1 MVYFC
6 NKNIVAINIKNREVE
21 RLVSEVS
28 ELTGESKTEAVR
40 KALAERKERLQL
52 QVASDNR
59 EARLRRFLEE
69 ELWPT
74 VPADE
79 LGRTLTRAEEEAILG
94 YGDEGV

>member
-1 MVYFC
+1 
-6 NKNIVAINIKNREVE
+6 VAINIKNREVE
-21 RLVSEVS
+21 RLVSEVA

-40 KALAERKERLQL
+40 KALAERRERLKL
-52 QVASDNR
+52 QVASEDR
-59 EARLRRFLEE
+59 RARLRRFLEE

>member
-1 MVYFC
+1 M
-6 NKNIVAINIKNREVE
+6 AINIKNREVE
-21 RLVSEVS
+21 RLVSEVA

-40 KALAERKERLQL
+40 KALAERKERLKL
-52 QVASDNR
+52 QVASENR
-59 EARLRRFLEE
+59 GARLRRFLEE

-79 LGRTLTRAEEEAILG
+79 LGRTLTREEEDAILG

>member
-1 MVYFC
+1 MVDFF
-6 NKNIVAINIKNREVE
+6 NWNVVAINIKNREVE
-21 RLVSEVS
+21 RLVSEVA

-52 QVASDNR
+52 QVAAENR
-59 EARLRRFLEE
+59 GARLRRFLEE
-69 ELWPT
+69 ELWPS

-79 LGRTLTRAEEEAILG
+79 LGRTLTRTEEEAILG

>member
-1 MVYFC
+1 MVYFFKQ
-6 NKNIVAINIKNREVE
+6 NAVAINIKNREVE
-21 RLVSEVS
+21 RLVSEVA

-40 KALAERKERLQL
+40 KALAERKERLKL
-52 QVASDNR
+52 QVASENR
-59 EARLRRFLEE
+59 GARLRRFLEE

>member
-1 MVYFC
+1 M
-6 NKNIVAINIKNREVE
+6 AINIKNREVE
-21 RLVSEVS
+21 RLVSEVA
-28 ELTGESKTEAVR
+28 EITGESKTEAVR
-40 KALAERKERLQL
+40 KALAERKERLKL
-52 QVASDNR
+52 QVASENR
-59 EARLRRFLEE
+59 GARLRRFLEE

>member
-1 MVYFC
+1 M
-6 NKNIVAINIKNREVE
+6 AINIKNREVE

-40 KALAERKERLQL
+40 KALAERKQRLQL
-52 QVASDNR
+52 QVASENR

>member
-1 MVYFC
+1 M
-6 NKNIVAINIKNREVE
+6 AINIKNREVE
-21 RLVSEVS
+21 RLVSEVA

-40 KALAERKERLQL
+40 KALAERRERLKL
-52 QVASDNR
+52 QVASEDR
-59 EARLRRFLEE
+59 RARLRRFLEE

>member
-1 MVYFC
+1 M
-6 NKNIVAINIKNREVE
+6 AINIKNREVE
-21 RLVSEVS
+21 RLVSEVA

-40 KALAERKERLQL
+40 KALAERKERLKL
-52 QVASDNR
+52 QVASENR
-59 EARLRRFLEE
+59 GARLRRFLEE
-69 ELWPT
+69 ELWPS

>member
-1 MVYFC
+1 MVYFFKQ
-6 NKNIVAINIKNREVE
+6 NAVAINIKNREVE
-21 RLVSEVS
+21 RLVSEVA

-40 KALAERKERLQL
+40 KALAERKERLKL
-52 QVASDNR
+52 QVASENR
-59 EARLRRFLEE
+59 GARLRRFLEE

-74 VPADE
+74 VPAGE

>member
-1 MVYFC
+1 
-6 NKNIVAINIKNREVE
+6 VAINIKNREVE

-40 KALAERKERLQL
+40 KALAERKQRLQL
-52 QVASDNR
+52 QVASENR

>member
-1 MVYFC
+1 MVYFFKQ
-6 NKNIVAINIKNREVE
+6 NAVAINIKSREVE
-21 RLVSEVS
+21 RLVSEVA

-40 KALAERKERLQL
+40 KALAERKERLKL
-52 QVASDNR
+52 QVASENR
-59 EARLRRFLEE
+59 GARLRRFLEE

-94 YGDEGV
+94 SELL